1 MSQRA
6 MSDEEAPFT
15 SLHKTLYCDWYN
27 TPIPFVEVSNPMIVW
42 RGCSKAALLCTHV
55 WFIIIQQHKIV
66 QVQE

>member
-42 RGCSKAALLCTHV
+42 RGCSKAVLLCAHV
-55 WFIIIQQHKIV
+55 GLLLYNNIK
-66 QVQE
+66 